1 MRSSRGFSLIELL
14 IVVAII
20 LVIAA
25 IAIPN
30 MLQAKLAAN
39 EASAVG
45 SLSAIKS
52 AEVTYYTAYPTVGYS
67 DDIAS
72 LGGPVPCV
80 PASTSACLI
89 DSYLSSSI
97 PGSPG
102 KSGYVYLVTGIMT
115 GGATINTAF
124 VAAAAPMTVNS
135 TGNHDY
141 CTTNDGIL
149 RSKMASP
156 GDVPVTTLPSCVAFP
171 VAQSSAKERRQTLS
185 LLVRVSLS
193 LLPTSGK

>member
-39 EASAVG
+39 EASAAG

-89 DSYLSSSI
+89 DSYLSASI

-102 KSGYVYLVTGIMT
+102 KSGT
-115 GGATINTAF
+115 
-124 VAAAAPMTVNS
+124 
-135 TGNHDY
+135 
-141 CTTNDGIL
+141 CTWRLG
-149 RSKMASP
+149 S
-156 GDVPVTTLPSCVAFP
+156 
-171 VAQSSAKERRQTLS
+171 
-185 LLVRVSLS
+185 
-193 LLPTSGK
+193 